1 MTSQKVKMRPVTTG
15 SNLRRSYNKVID
27 NAGDDP
33 YASMYQAAF
42 CKSGQSDSK
51 KGSRN
56 YEQR

>member
-1 MTSQKVKMRPVTTG
+1 MRPVTTG

-42 CKSGQSDSK
+42 CKRGQSDSK